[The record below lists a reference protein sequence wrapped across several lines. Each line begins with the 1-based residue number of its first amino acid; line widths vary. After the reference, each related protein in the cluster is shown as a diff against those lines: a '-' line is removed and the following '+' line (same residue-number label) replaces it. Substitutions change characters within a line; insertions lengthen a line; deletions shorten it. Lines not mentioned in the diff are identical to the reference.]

1 MESNNGRML
10 IVVGVVGVVLGLL
23 LGMLLFWVV
32 FPVEWTDANSYDL
45 SPQAKAD
52 YVTLV
57 ADSFS
62 LDKNPERAARYL
74 QPWRTEEK
82 AQAMADAIAM
92 AEAEA
97 RPDKAQSIQ
106 DLALVLGISV
116 SGEGAQVPA
125 VPEPTPQPG
134 FFDRIRVPCLV
145 FFFVL
150 LILVLGWIGFRTAL
164 KRRTATAATA
174 QPSVRQV
181 SVPAPSEDWEGIGQP
196 PLGHFFTTYELGED
210 TYDDSFSIETPM
222 GEFLG
227 ECGVGISETIGSA
240 DPDKVTAFEVWLFDK
255 SDIRTI
261 TKVLM
266 SEHAYQ
272 DDALRARL
280 ASKGEAIL
288 AQPGAPFMLE
298 TTGLQ
303 VRVDVT
309 ELIYGEG
316 EGDVPAKGFYDKLT
330 VELVAMAKPPA
341 SDDRTLS

>member
-1 MESNNGRML
+1 MESNNVRML
-10 IVVGVVGVVLGLL
+10 IIVGVAGVVLGLL

-45 SPQAKAD
+45 SPQAKAA

-57 ADSFS
+57 ADSFN
-62 LDKNPERAARYL
+62 LDKDPARAASFL
-74 QPWRTEEK
+74 QSWTAEEK
-82 AQAMADAIAM
+82 SQAMADAISV
-92 AEAEA
+92 AEAGA
-97 RPDKAQSIQ
+97 QTDKAQAIQ
-106 DLALVLGISV
+106 DLALVLGVSV
-116 SGEGAQVPA
+116 SEEAAA
-125 VPEPTPQPG
+125 VPVAPEATPQPG

-150 LILVLGWIGFRTAL
+150 LILVLAWIGFRTAL
-164 KRRTATAATA
+164 KRRSAAAATP
-174 QPSVRQV
+174 QPTVRPV
-181 SVPAPSEDWEGIGQP
+181 AVPAPSEDWEGIGQP

-227 ECGVGISETIGSA
+227 ECGMGISETIGSA

-280 ASKGEAIL
+280 ASKGEAML

-309 ELIYGEG
+309 DLIYGEG
-316 EGDVPAKGFYDKLT
+316 EGDVPAKSFFDKLT
-330 VELVAMAKPPA
+330 VELVAMAKPPT
-341 SDDRTLS
+341 SDDSTL

>member
-1 MESNNGRML
+1 ML

-45 SPQAKAD
+45 SPEAKAE
-52 YVTLV
+52 YATLV
-57 ADSFS
+57 AASFS
-62 LDKNPERAARYL
+62 QSKDPQDAARYW
-74 QPWRTEEK
+74 QGWTDEEK
-82 AQAMADAIAM
+82 SQAMADAIAM

-97 RPDKAQSIQ
+97 RPDKAQSVK
-106 DLALVLGISV
+106 DLAMVLGVNV
-116 SGEGAQVPA
+116 SEAGAEVPA
-125 VPEPTPQPG
+125 APEPTPQPG

-145 FFFVL
+145 FFAVL
-150 LILVLGWIGFRTAL
+150 LVLVLAWIGFRTAL
-164 KRRTATAATA
+164 KRRTAAAATP
-174 QPSVRQV
+174 QPTVRPV
-181 SVPAPSEDWEGIGQP
+181 AVPAPAEDWEGVGQP

-227 ECGVGISETIGSA
+227 ECGVGISETIGA
-240 DPDKVTAFEVWLFDK
+240 GDPDKVTAFEVWLFDK

-280 ASKGEAIL
+280 ASKGEAVL

-303 VRVDVT
+303 VRIDVT

-316 EGDVPAKGFYDKLT
+316 AEEVPAKGFFDKLT
-330 VELVAMAKPPA
+330 VELVAMNKPPA
-341 SDDRTLS
+341 GDEGTL

>member
-1 MESNNGRML
+1 MKLNNTGML
-10 IVVGVVGVVLGLL
+10 VIVGVVGVVLGLL

-45 SPQAKAD
+45 SPEAKAD

-62 LDKNPERAARYL
+62 LDKDPNRAGRYL
-74 QPWRTEEK
+74 QGWTAEEK
-82 AQAMADAIAM
+82 SQAMADAAAM

-97 RPDKAQSIQ
+97 RPDKAQMIE
-106 DLALVLGISV
+106 DLAMVLG
-116 SGEGAQVPA
+116 VPA
-125 VPEPTPQPG
+125 AAAGPEVPVTPEPTPQPG

-145 FFFVL
+145 FFAVL
-150 LILVLGWIGFRTAL
+150 LVLVLGWIGFRAAVR
-164 KRRTATAATA
+164 RRTEAAATP
-174 QPSVRQV
+174 QPTIQPVAV
-181 SVPAPSEDWEGIGQP
+181 AAPAEDWEGVGQP

-227 ECGVGISETIGSA
+227 ECGVGISETIGTA

-261 TKVLM
+261 TQVLM

-280 ASKGEAIL
+280 ASKGDAVL

-298 TTGLQ
+298 TSGLQ
-303 VRVDVT
+303 IRVDVT
-309 ELIYGEG
+309 ELIYGQG
-316 EGDVPAKGFYDKLT
+316 EEDVPPKSFFDKLT
-330 VELVAMAKPPA
+330 VELVAMTKPPA
-341 SDDRTLS
+341 SDDSALL